1 MKIGVM
7 NKVKLWIVITLAVVA
22 VGMFVL
28 GFVGVN
34 NPVDYKTSYQV
45 EISTEE
51 DINGSLQMAMDTAE
65 DFFKGKGISAKEYSF
80 EVRDNGSV
88 AYKFDKD
95 VSDKIQGLEALI
107 QSKLNDEE
115 LNLEASVEVSKTA
128 ITKAG
133 DAVQDFSEKSVIRID
148 IKKLESKL
156 EKLINELGSYV
167 FDKFNSENAEFVNA
181 SDEKVA
187 SIINNINEVKS
198 QIASKTEE
206 LEKKD

>member
-1 MKIGVM
+1 MAFM
-7 NKVKLWIVITLAVVA
+7 DKVKD
-22 VGMFVL
+22 F
-28 GFVGVN
+28 
-34 NPVDYKTSYQV
+34 
-45 EISTEE
+45 
-51 DINGSLQMAMDTAE
+51 MD
-65 DFFKGKGISAKEYSF
+65 K
-80 EVRDNGSV
+80 
-88 AYKFDKD
+88 
-95 VSDKIQGLEALI
+95 
-107 QSKLNDEE
+107 
-115 LNLEASVEVSKTA
+115 SVEVSKTA

-198 QIASKTEE
+198 QLASKTEE
-206 LEKKD
+206 LEKKDEK